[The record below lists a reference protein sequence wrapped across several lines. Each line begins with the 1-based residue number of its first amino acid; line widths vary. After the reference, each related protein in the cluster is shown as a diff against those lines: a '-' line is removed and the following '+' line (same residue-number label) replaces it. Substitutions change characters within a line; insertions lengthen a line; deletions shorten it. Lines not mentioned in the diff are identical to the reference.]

1 MVAAVEV
8 VPELELVL
16 APVLPFHRL
25 APHQIQRWQW
35 APQR

>member
-8 VPELELVL
+8 VAELELVL

-25 APHQIQRWQW
+25 APRQIQREQW
-35 APQR
+35 APQA